1 MSPWVGELF
10 KNRSKQKKK
19 TELIIMLKPTV
30 VGGDTWKNELERSKT
45 LLDRWYPENK

>member
-1 MSPWVGELF
+1 
-10 KNRSKQKKK
+10 
-19 TELIIMLKPTV
+19 